1 MPTDAGQ
8 RRDHR
13 AGRGAGYWQGGAGV
27 LRAGPRGGRPGRRLQ
42 EVETYATMTRSPLG
56 MAGHLRRLGVSRV
69 VMEATGDYVRREGA

>member
-1 MPTDAGQ
+1 M
-8 RRDHR
+8 
-13 AGRGAGYWQGGAGV
+13 
-27 LRAGPRGGRPGRRLQ
+27 LRAGPRGGRPERRLQ